1 VAPPSVTL
9 STAHAGLAAPVTRL
23 EPPVSALAVALIFC
37 DDPIAPSAPSATLWP
52 ISTAIVARPSPAS
65 FIFRRTSIVT
75 PPCSFGVRSCGAAAL
90 HQPLESCRYRQGADK
105 GGACDAGG
113 RRYGRRDPVNIGV
126 FRRSVVYRL
135 SFGRR
140 DDTNSALRKYSQRY
154 RPGELAVLG
163 ATQKRL

>member
-1 VAPPSVTL
+1 
-9 STAHAGLAAPVTRL
+9 
-23 EPPVSALAVALIFC
+23 
-37 DDPIAPSAPSATLWP
+37 
-52 ISTAIVARPSPAS
+52 
-65 FIFRRTSIVT
+65 
-75 PPCSFGVRSCGAAAL
+75 L

-140 DDTNSALRKYSQRY
+140 DDTNSEEIFATLPPGGIGSFGRY
-154 RPGELAVLG
+154 PEAIM
-163 ATQKRL
+163 KI